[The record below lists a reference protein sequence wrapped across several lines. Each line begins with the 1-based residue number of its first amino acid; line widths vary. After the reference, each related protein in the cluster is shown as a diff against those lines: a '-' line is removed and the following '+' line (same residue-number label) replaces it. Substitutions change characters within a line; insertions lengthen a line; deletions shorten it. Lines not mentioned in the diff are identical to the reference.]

1 MADLPRLYHDLVRF
15 ETELWAGVD
24 SRLRQDCAV
33 PLTWFETM
41 QLLGRQPRCRV
52 QDIAT
57 EFAITVGGT
66 SKVVDRIEAAG
77 YCRRVAHPTD
87 RRSALIELTTAGAKK
102 LGEAVP
108 VFQDELERR
117 FNSVLSEAELDRLS
131 LTLSLLRA
139 GTAAVHHQDDDVVGL
154 AHS

>member
-24 SRLRQDCAV
+24 ARLRQDCGV
-33 PLTWFETM
+33 PLTWFEVM
-41 QLLGRQPRCRV
+41 QLLGRHPRCRV

-77 YCRRVAHPTD
+77 YCRRVPHPTD
-87 RRSALIELTTAGAKK
+87 RRSALIELTAAGATK
-102 LGEAVP
+102 LADAAP
-108 VFQDELERR
+108 SFQDELERR
-117 FNSVLSEAELDRLS
+117 LGSVLSEAQLDRLS
-131 LTLSLLRA
+131 LSLSLLRA
-139 GTAAVHHQDDDVVGL
+139 GTAAAHDQDDVVGL
-154 AHS
+154 AHP